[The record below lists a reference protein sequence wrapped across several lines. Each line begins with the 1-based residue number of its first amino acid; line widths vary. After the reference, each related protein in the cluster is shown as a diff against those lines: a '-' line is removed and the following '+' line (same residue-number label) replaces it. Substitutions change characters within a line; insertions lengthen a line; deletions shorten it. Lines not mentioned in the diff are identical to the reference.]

1 MLFVFT
7 LKELEDLFRSRFVD
21 KYENNDYYILFVEPK
36 EREREVRMT
45 KWAISRYLERKAEE
59 GESQVIIKGF
69 ETLEK
74 VTIDPLLIYPKIVN
88 FQTTADDMFKSRLL
102 SELIQIKDLLSVVAQ
117 KNKRPIVV
125 EHGGGFDPLMLS
137 LFTLGMMR

>member
-1 MLFVFT
+1 MLFVFA
-7 LKELEDLFRSRFVD
+7 LKELEGLFRSRFVD
-21 KYENNDYYILFVEPK
+21 QYENSDYYVVFVEPK
-36 EREREVRMT
+36 EIDKEMRMT
-45 KWAISRYLERKAEE
+45 KWDISRYLERKAEQ

-69 ETLEK
+69 ETFKK

-88 FQTTADDMFKSRLL
+88 YETTADDMFKSRLL
-102 SELIQIKDLLSVVAQ
+102 SEMVQIKDLLSVVAQ